1 MKLTAYHEVKGILR
15 CATGLRIGG
24 SKDSIDI
31 GGIDAPII
39 RHPVT
44 DLPYIPGSSIKGKMR
59 SLLELYTGKVEP
71 DGRVHNCDDPNCLV
85 CKYFGS
91 LKSNS
96 PTRFL
101 FRDAHITET
110 SEEMLRRIQEDKGLN
125 FAELKNENSINRKTG
140 RTGTGKQGGLRTFE
154 RIPAGTEFN
163 FSLTI
168 RLFDTDNPEEA
179 FNFLRLGLKLLSQ
192 DYLGSSGSRGYGQIE
207 FVNLTLNGE
216 PFNSGE
222 N

>member
-1 MKLTAYHEVKGILR
+1 MRLTAYHEIKGILR

-31 GGIDAPII
+31 GGVDAPII

-59 SLLELYTGKVEP
+59 SLLEQATGKVEN
-71 DGRVHNCDDPNCLV
+71 DGRVHNCSNDNCLV

-91 LKSNS
+91 NVSAS

-101 FRDAHITET
+101 FRDAPITNE
-110 SEEMLRRIQEDKGLN
+110 SEEILRRAQEEKGLN
-125 FAELKNENSINRKTG
+125 FSELKNENSINRKTG
-140 RTGTGKQGGLRTFE
+140 RTGSSHHGGLRTFE
-154 RIPAGTEFN
+154 RVPAGTEFE

-168 RLFDTDNPEEA
+168 RLFDSDKPDEA
-179 FNFLRLGLKLLSQ
+179 LGFLRKGLRLLMQ

-207 FVNLTLNGE
+207 FRELTLNGE
-216 PFNSGE
+216 PFSIDGD
-222 N
+222 